1 MEELLGLFGSGFVA
15 FFYIAIIIFVI
26 SFEDGILSGGF
37 GDAILEYASEK
48 AFKGKIIR
56 KAYPDEF
63 IGHGS
68 VEELEKQIGLDE
80 ESILE
85 FLLNL
90 EP

>member
-1 MEELLGLFGSGFVA
+1 MDEDLLDE
-15 FFYIAIIIFVI
+15 IFNQYKTII

-48 AFKGKIIR
+48 EFKGKIIR